1 MKRIIMLLMCFGML
15 FSFNVLKAQNVEESI
30 RMLNDSTVLYEKKST
45 DIIVDMNTKKKDQN
59 YKLKIPKI
67 VDFNVKSLSKEDEV
81 FFWIKIVSVKKAC
94 KGAELLKDSLQDGKN
109 IVVRFEQYNVLPK
122 DSIP

>member
-67 VDFNVKSLSKEDEV
+67 VDFNVKNLSREDEM
-81 FFWIKIVSVKKAC
+81 FFWIKIVSC
-94 KGAELLKDSLQDGKN
+94 KGAELLKDSLFDGKN
-109 IVVRFEQYNVLPK
+109 IVVRLEQYNVMPK